1 MPILTAMFQEVHFSA
16 PYAIVGSLVTIAG
29 VYGAAFLATGKANA
43 RSQGVIE
50 TKIEEGFKEFRS
62 ALSELKQVDR
72 DQWKRLS
79 EVEGDIGDA
88 RERVARIEGRMNGE
102 NKGRGAGAGG
112 R

>member
-1 MPILTAMFQEVHFSA
+1 VRR
-16 PYAIVGSLVTIAG
+16 

-43 RSQGVIE
+43 RSQGVVE

-62 ALSELKQVDR
+62 AVSELKQVDR

-79 EVEGDIGDA
+79 EVEGDMCGDA
-88 RERVARIEGRMNGE
+88 RERVARIEGRMNGSE
-102 NKGRGAGAGG
+102 NKGRGRREGG